1 MYKFRYIEFSD
12 GEKQLII
19 DFEDKSK
26 AILSEFLMSE
36 VGDFGEIIVPLID
49 KVLSGESE
57 FEEFSGNGLGIEI
70 SKDKSK
76 IYSALDSRELEDF
89 IITTKELRYWIDI
102 WFEKLEE
109 FNKTGEI

>member
-1 MYKFRYIEFSD
+1 M
-12 GEKQLII
+12 II

-76 IYSALDSRELEDF
+76 IYSALDFRELEDY
-89 IITTKELRYWIDI
+89 IISTKELRHWIDI
-102 WFEKLEE
+102 WFEKLKE
-109 FNKTGEI
+109 FNRTGEI